1 MTVGGD
7 RINYLGDVATKTA
20 DITTTKLLLNSVVST
35 PNAKFMTLDVKN
47 FYLNTPLKRYEYL
60 RIPINLIP
68 EEVIQQYQLHLITHN
83 GHVYVEIRKGMYG
96 LPQAGLLANQLLE
109 SRLALDGY
117 YQATHTPGLWKN
129 HTKPVQ
135 FTLVVDDFGVE
146 YVGITHAHHL
156 IETLQKYY
164 EITMNWKGEL
174 YCGISSLWDYDN
186 RTVDLDMPTYID
198 KLRTRFQHKTPAKPQ
213 HSPY

>member
-7 RINYLGDVATKTA
+7 RINYSGDVATKTA
-20 DITTTKLLLNSVVST
+20 DITTAKLLLNSVVST

-68 EEVIQQYQLHLITHN
+68 EEVIQQYQLHLITHH
-83 GHVYVEIRKGMYG
+83 GHVYIEIRKGMYG
-96 LPQAGLLANQLLE
+96 LLQAGLLSNQLLE
-109 SRLALDGY
+109 SRLDLDGY
-117 YQATHTPGLWKN
+117 YQATHIPGLWK
-129 HTKPVQ
+129 HRMKPVQ

-146 YVGITHAHHL
+146 YVGIKHSHHL

-164 EITMNWKGEL
+164 EITINWKGDL
-174 YCGISSLWDYDN
+174 YCGISLLWDYNN
-186 RTVDLDMPTYID
+186 RTVDLDMPT
-198 KLRTRFQHKTPAKPQ
+198 
-213 HSPY
+213 